1 MSSGNVVRIGD
12 SISCGDHSAVGS
24 SNVFA
29 NGMPITHEGKKKT
42 LGHGCFPPTV
52 FIGPW
57 SKTVFVNNQPVALKG
72 KTKIKPHKCGKKSHE
87 GIASSGAPT
96 VYIEK

>member
-1 MSSGNVVRIGD
+1 MSGNVVRVGD
-12 SISCGDHSAVGS
+12 KVSCGDHSAVGS

-29 NGMPITHEGKKKT
+29 NGMPITHEGKKTT
-42 LGHGCFPPTV
+42 LGHGCFSPTV

-57 SKTVFVNNQPVALKG
+57 STTVFVNNQPVALKD
-72 KTKIKPHKCGKKSHE
+72 KTKIKPHKCKKKLHG
-87 GIASSGAPT
+87 GIASSGSPD